1 MEKDQFIKEILK
13 LGITP
18 TKEQLDKL
26 DKYYNI
32 LIEWNQKI
40 NLTRI
45 TEENDV
51 YLKHFYDSLT
61 LNKAVDLS
69 KVNNLLDVGTG
80 AGFPGIVL
88 KIFFPNIHVVLLDS
102 LLKRLKFLEIVI
114 NELEL
119 KNIEIVHSRIEDYKE
134 NNFDVITTRAVA
146 NLSKLLK
153 YINKIMT
160 PKTKFVPMKAK
171 VEEEIS
177 AAQSII
183 LKYQMTI
190 SKKIDFSLP
199 NNAGSRSILIIE
211 KK

>member
-26 DKYYNI
+26 DKYYNL

>member
-26 DKYYNI
+26 DKYYKL

-69 KVNNLLDVGTG
+69 KVNSLLDVGTG

-88 KIFFPNIHVVLLDS
+88 KIFFPNIHIVLLDS

-119 KNIEIVHSRIEDYKE
+119 KNIELVHSRIEDYKE

-171 VEEEIS
+171 VEDEIS
-177 AAQSII
+177 DAQSTI